1 MDFIY
6 SDQMIPQL
14 AKDYD
19 QEDEIA
25 IVGGGASG
33 LVSAYFLTEAGHNP
47 KKITIYERNNYLGG
61 HARTLFLHKVSDREL
76 YVIQDYQ
83 LTFANK
89 YKDIFLQF
97 VDHNHQEQRAQVNG
111 NPNVIPVDIGVCGFS
126 VNYRNFKTL
135 LSNFTDEDGIP
146 FYQYDY
152 LEEVSRAISLD
163 NLVLRSD
170 KVLGGQLWRP
180 WNWLRLFRLKS
191 DVKKMVNY
199 LGQKDISHWQ
209 TKTIQ
214 SLLDD
219 LRADGIAEDGI
230 ALLCAF
236 AQVGSGYSD
245 AQFSEISAGYLYTF
259 FMQGN
264 FNNAGENN
272 TTFLHGVSVY
282 LQKLVT
288 HLQNL
293 GVNMQ
298 KEWEDTAKHTI
309 FAMQPYDAQKINNN
323 LPPIKRSD
331 SILYIHCDP
340 SVLGNMDTVLS
351 YGSINNTKQATW
363 DLDRMRP
370 NHPDVGA
377 YITFSIPDDEAVLDQ
392 QLFKGGEVHLLHGLS
407 NNSHNL
413 YEKPLKQ
420 VWQHAVIDLSAEKNR
435 RDIWANHQGKENRYY
450 CSSSYLYSM
459 LHENAV
465 TSALD
470 VVCLLT
476 GQQEQLAKQDFK
488 PSNYTAEIYGG

>member
-1 MDFIY
+1 MDFLY
-6 SDQMIPQL
+6 SNQTIPQI
-14 AKDYD
+14 AEDYGK
-19 QEDEIA
+19 EDEIA

-33 LVSAYFLTEAGHNP
+33 LASAYFLTELGHNP

-61 HARTLFLHKVSDREL
+61 HARTLFLHKVNNREL

-83 LTFANK
+83 LEFANE

-97 VDHNHQEQRAQVNG
+97 LDYNNNKRRVQVND
-111 NPNVIPVDIGVCGFS
+111 NPKVIPVDIGVCGFS

-135 LSNFTDEDGIP
+135 LSNITDEDGIP
-146 FYQYDY
+146 FYQFDY

-170 KVLGGQLWRP
+170 KILGGQLWRP

-199 LGQKDISHWQ
+199 LGQKDIPYWQ
-209 TKTIQ
+209 TRTIQ
-214 SLLDD
+214 SLLDE
-219 LRADGIAEDGI
+219 LRADGISEDGI

-245 AQFSEISAGYLYTF
+245 AQFAEISAGYLYTF

-272 TTFLHGVSVY
+272 TTFLHGTSVY
-282 LQKLVT
+282 LQKLAT
-288 HLQNL
+288 HLLNL
-293 GVNMQ
+293 GVNVQ
-298 KEWEDTAKHTI
+298 KDWEDTAKHTI
-309 FAMQPYDAQKINNN
+309 FAMQPYDAQRINNN
-323 LPPIKRSD
+323 LPQIKRSD

-340 SVLGNMDTVLS
+340 AVLGNMDTVLS

-370 NHPDVGA
+370 NLPDVGA
-377 YITFSIPDDEAVLDQ
+377 FITFSIPDDEATIDK
-392 QLFKGGEVHLLHGLS
+392 QLFKGEEAELLYNVSG
-407 NNSHNL
+407 NTHNL
-413 YEKPLKQ
+413 FDKPLKHI
-420 VWQHAVIDLSAEKNR
+420 WQHAVIDLPGEKDR

-476 GQQEQLAKQDFK
+476 GQQAQLAKQGFK
-488 PSNYTAEIYGG
+488 PSTYTTEIYGS